1 MKRMRK
7 QNYIH
12 IGEKSC
18 GYPKNL
24 STLGKNLDK
33 SKNEK
38 MNQQNCFHR
47 DRLRNNW

>member
-1 MKRMRK
+1 MRK

-24 STLGKNLDK
+24 STLGKKNLDK

-38 MNQQNCFHR
+38 MNQ
-47 DRLRNNW
+47 